1 MSAHGGPDINNTG
14 LVFAYDMNNNKKS
27 WKGATT
33 TNLANEPNNIATIA
47 ASAGTTKTLNT
58 IKLPTEVLKTSPG
71 DMGDQ
76 IVGSGWIAWTNTGV
90 TAGLQY
96 MVSWY
101 VKGFGAQ
108 NSIYWSWG
116 GSHTGT
122 KTTFDV
128 SLITGAITS
137 LTLIPGETCAAE
149 YIEDGWWRIS
159 CSTTMTD
166 TACYPQVSYTTGV
179 YLCGIQIEQRS
190 FLTPFV
196 KGTRSNTQ
204 ALLDLTSNNTVTAS
218 SLTYNSNGTF
228 SFNGTSNEIHPPINH
243 SYLSSSALEVIFRS
257 NLHGS
262 GYKTIFGYR
271 HNVGYSVPTIG
282 SLYLSGNTLNA
293 AVITASQVYRVATA
307 SVTIDT
313 NVYYHVI
320 LNKNTTTGLLE
331 IYVNGVLSGTQT
343 FDAATYGQW
352 TTAGSYIGENF
363 LDIGKSTN
371 TFAGQGWSTDYF
383 SGIIPMARVYNR
395 TLTAAEVAQ
404 HYKASK
410 GRYSQYQTMTYT
422 ATSNV
427 TLTNNGTQEVN
438 MFKTADDGG
447 WNGEVRSIE
456 TFEAPCTIEFSKQAG
471 VTNNGA
477 SHAMIGWNEDPITN
491 TSYTSMDYA
500 SYPYATG
507 SYSVYNNGSQV
518 HSSGVWDV
526 NKRFYIVYDIDGYI
540 RHYNDSTL
548 LYSANYGTNK
558 IVYVDS
564 SYYAVNSTFGGFTKV
579 KVIRAAWNGT
589 NYV

>member
-1 MSAHGGPDINNTG
+1 MSAHSGPDINNAE

-27 WKGATT
+27 WKGAPI
-33 TNLANEPNNIATIA
+33 TNLAIGRTSIGNNNVPTTTVI
-47 ASAGTTKTLNT
+47 TTKPDGKIGEVQEHSAETISDVNRTVSIGSWSLTSDMIYTL
-58 IKLPTEVLKTSPG
+58 SF
-71 DMGDQ
+71 
-76 IVGSGWIAWTNTGV
+76 
-90 TAGLQY
+90 
-96 MVSWY
+96 Y
-101 VKGFGAQ
+101 VKNLSCSGFNGNLYSPTSNVLGGITYPTIFTDRWTRVTRTFTVPSGFGSAYVFSPQLFRDGGLGKFRLTDVQLEQ
-108 NSIYWSWG
+108 NG
-116 GSHTGT
+116 FAT
-122 KTTFDV
+122 
-128 SLITGAITS
+128 
-137 LTLIPGETCAAE
+137 P
-149 YIEDGWWRIS
+149 YIN
-159 CSTTMTD
+159 
-166 TACYPQVSYTTGV
+166 
-179 YLCGIQIEQRS
+179 
-190 FLTPFV
+190 
-196 KGTRSNTQ
+196 GTRSNTQ
-204 ALLDLTSNNTVTAS
+204 TLLDLTSNNTVAAS

-228 SFNGTSNEIHPPINH
+228 SFNGTSDEIHPPINH

-257 NLHGS
+257 TSHGT
-262 GYKTIFGYR
+262 GFKTIFGYR
-271 HNVGYSVPTIG
+271 HNVGYGSPTIG
-282 SLYLSGNTLNA
+282 SLYLNGNTLNA
-293 AVITASQVYRVATA
+293 AVITASQVYRIATA

-313 NVYYHVI
+313 NVYYHVV

-331 IYVNGVLSGTQT
+331 IYVNGVLSGSQT

-371 TFAGQGWSTDYF
+371 TSAGQGWSTDYF

-395 TLTAAEVAQ
+395 TLTAAEVEQ
-404 HYKASK
+404 HYKASR

-447 WNGEVRSIE
+447 WNGEVRSTE
-456 TFEAPCTIEFSKQAG
+456 TFTAPCTIEFSKQAG

-526 NKRFYIVYDIDGYI
+526 NKRFYIVYDTDGYI

-558 IVYVDS
+558 IVCVDS

-579 KVIRAAWNGT
+579 KVIRASWNGT